1 MSAGTGRVITKNG
14 SRRWLL
20 VTVIFLSAAAAV
32 LFIFYQLGVA
42 VDQMADSHT
51 ERRGVGK
58 DD

>member
-1 MSAGTGRVITKNG
+1 VITKNG